1 MKRLLQFGIAIERG
15 GACLCAGEISA
26 AGLYAKGAGYCL
38 CRGRPAGRADD
49 SGNGCE
55 KQVRQICAS
64 GHGTCRNAGSW
75 HVWQAAQLSDMILFH
90 TRVCEN
96 GKKMEQ
102 PLENKWWTMFWGM
115 ALWSGQG
122 VRGISKRKSNRKCR
136 IGLENRRL
144 CRKSWKRTSRRKRSC
159 MSRKC
164 SRKKKIDRAVDNVD
178 FQLFLTQI
186 LYLNSKRVKIGGV
199 QELSTS
205 KPRRT
210 WNWHLLLYQGHRNSL
225 KKWDCCI

>member
-38 CRGRPAGRADD
+38 CRGRPAGRVGDP
-49 SGNGCE
+49 GNGCK

-102 PLENKWWTMFWGM
+102 PLENK
-115 ALWSGQG
+115 
-122 VRGISKRKSNRKCR
+122 
-136 IGLENRRL
+136 
-144 CRKSWKRTSRRKRSC
+144 
-159 MSRKC
+159 
-164 SRKKKIDRAVDNVD
+164 
-178 FQLFLTQI
+178 
-186 LYLNSKRVKIGGV
+186 
-199 QELSTS
+199 
-205 KPRRT
+205 
-210 WNWHLLLYQGHRNSL
+210 
-225 KKWDCCI
+225 

>member
-1 MKRLLQFGIAIERG
+1 MRSATPSATTTTGRRRAWSTPFSVRSRRRIHLCLRARDAARRLPAHDERARRGLHRLQAAQGKARIQDPLADRDGNAAQFEHEAPDAFRHGHQKGRKVAP
-15 GACLCAGEISA
+15 GAHGQGKEALYLRRHGLRVRKVSG

-102 PLENKWWTMFWGM
+102 PLENK
-115 ALWSGQG
+115 
-122 VRGISKRKSNRKCR
+122 
-136 IGLENRRL
+136 
-144 CRKSWKRTSRRKRSC
+144 
-159 MSRKC
+159 
-164 SRKKKIDRAVDNVD
+164 
-178 FQLFLTQI
+178 
-186 LYLNSKRVKIGGV
+186 
-199 QELSTS
+199 
-205 KPRRT
+205 
-210 WNWHLLLYQGHRNSL
+210 
-225 KKWDCCI
+225 